1 MQEANSD
8 QGIEDIT
15 GTFALPLELIPPSP
29 ALKLPHMSPSS
40 LEGFAHS
47 KSVASGPLSIH
58 SLDVLQEQD
67 GLESNGAFWNGES
80 DHTEGEL

>member
-1 MQEANSD
+1 MQEDNPD
-8 QGIEDIT
+8 QGMEDIT
-15 GTFALPLELIPPSP
+15 STFALPLELIPPSP
-29 ALKLPHMSPSS
+29 ALKFPHMSPSL

-47 KSVASGPLSIH
+47 KSAASGPLSIH

-80 DHTEGEL
+80 DHAEGQL